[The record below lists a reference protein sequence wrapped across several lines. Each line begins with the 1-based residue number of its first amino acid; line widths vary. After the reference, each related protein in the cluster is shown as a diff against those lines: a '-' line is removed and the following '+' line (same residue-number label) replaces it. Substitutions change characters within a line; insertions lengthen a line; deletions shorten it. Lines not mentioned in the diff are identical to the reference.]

1 MTSTKT
7 KLTYESYL
15 KTPDDERYELLD
27 GELLVMEPAPL
38 TAHQYVLGNLHLA
51 MRIFSDERN
60 LGEVYTFPH
69 RCGTFRHGCGAAR
82 PAFCLL

>member
-27 GELLVMEPAPL
+27 GFN
-38 TAHQYVLGNLHLA
+38 H
-51 MRIFSDERN
+51 
-60 LGEVYTFPH
+60 
-69 RCGTFRHGCGAAR
+69 
-82 PAFCLL
+82 